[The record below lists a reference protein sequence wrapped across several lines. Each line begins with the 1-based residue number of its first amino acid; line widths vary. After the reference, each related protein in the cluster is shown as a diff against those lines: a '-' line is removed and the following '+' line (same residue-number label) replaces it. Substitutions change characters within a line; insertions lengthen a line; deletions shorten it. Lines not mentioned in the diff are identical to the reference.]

1 MRIFKVI
8 RWCLWLVL
16 IASMMPGC
24 AAQKQRISSN
34 QREIDNLRREIRFL
48 KEQNSRLLRE
58 IDLINSRFDEVKDGD
73 KGIRADLM
81 SQISA
86 LKDEV
91 AALQNQYKDTNYRI
105 TALNQQTGSSRPVV
119 TSPSR
124 PETEPSGGEQ
134 TNVSPSTEELLNDES
149 RQLYNVAYRD
159 LIKGNYQLALE
170 GFRQYVQQYPGS
182 DLTDNAQY
190 WIGEVFYS
198 QGRYANAIDEFE
210 KVVRQY
216 DKGDKT
222 PDALLKI
229 GYSYINMEEIE
240 QAKLYLEEVIRE
252 HPDTEAANLAKGRLA
267 TLN

>member
-1 MRIFKVI
+1 MI
-8 RWCLWLVL
+8 RWCLGLVL
-16 IASMMPGC
+16 VASLMPGC
-24 AAQKQRISSN
+24 AAQKQRINSH
-34 QREIDNLRREIRFL
+34 QREIDNIQREIRFL

-58 IDLINSRFDEVKDGD
+58 IDQINSRFDEIKQGD
-73 KGIRADLM
+73 QTLKADML
-81 SQISA
+81 SQIAS
-86 LKDEV
+86 LREV
-91 AALQNQYKDTNYRI
+91 VDALQNQYKDTNYRI
-105 TALNQQTGSSRPVV
+105 TALNQQTPSSRPVV
-119 TSPSR
+119 TAPATSNAEAP
-124 PETEPSGGEQ
+124 TEGEEP
-134 TNVSPSTEELLNDES
+134 VSQSTEDLLNDES

-170 GFRQYVQQYPGS
+170 GFRQFVTQYPGS
-182 DLTDNAQY
+182 ELTDNAQY

-210 KVVRQY
+210 KVVQQY
-216 DKGDKT
+216 EKGDKV

-252 HPDTEAANLAKGRLA
+252 HPDAEAANLAKGRLA